1 MKLMITCVVLFVS
14 TLLAGCA
21 TVEDLSL
28 NAPFA
33 ENVGKVLSTQRVT
46 YVYDFDAGE
55 APMELWDHTDDFVRP
70 DSVDQMNMTEVQPIA
85 TCTPG
90 SEFQLQRVLRVR
102 RFNNPESI
110 EARGRIV
117 CGEQVYDVSY
127 DWGRWN
133 SIIDAPWESNL
144 YDPDR
149 TRQIEADGT

>member
-1 MKLMITCVVLFVS
+1 MKLRITCVVLFVS

-33 ENVGKVLSTQRVT
+33 ENVGKILSTKRVT

-55 APMELWDHTDDFVRP
+55 APMELWDTTDKFVRP
-70 DSVDQMNMTEVQPIA
+70 DGDDQMNMMEVQPVA

-102 RFNNPESI
+102 RFNAPESI
-110 EARGRIV
+110 KARGRIV
-117 CGEQVYDVSY
+117 CGEQVYDVTY
-127 DWGRWN
+127 DWERWN
-133 SIIDAPWESNL
+133 SIIDMPRDSDL
-144 YDPDR
+144 YDLKR
-149 TRQIEADGT
+149 TRQTDNDGT